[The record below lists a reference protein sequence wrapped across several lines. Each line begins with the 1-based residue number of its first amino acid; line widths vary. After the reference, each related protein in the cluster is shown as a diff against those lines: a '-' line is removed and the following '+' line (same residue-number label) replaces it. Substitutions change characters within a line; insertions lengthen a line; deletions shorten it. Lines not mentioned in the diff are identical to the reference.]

1 MAGIIIALLIGSG
14 AGYIYGQSPIAGYQE
29 NIDRL
34 EAENLGIREKK
45 AQLLEEYTNLQDQL
59 TEVKKDLSST
69 RSSLEDLQAQI
80 EERDERIN
88 DLKLLNEEKDLQISS
103 LLSQIEGLELR
114 LEGIFSGIELVSFS
128 IPSGV
133 YHTPLSVNL
142 SSSLD
147 GGLVYYT
154 TDGSE
159 PSVYSDIY
167 SGPIKIVRAGTTTI
181 KAVVLKEELSSS
193 ISSASYT
200 IDYGDMPLGEI
211 GGLHYV
217 YWDFGRDN
225 FQSFNITI
233 RIYDEPSFQDGL
245 YFQMYQ
251 GFINDVG
258 FYFGI
263 QTDVYR
269 PNVGSTGKGLIFSR
283 WETRDLSNAKPVDD
297 GWTQSAGYEGDF
309 IGIRKNYE
317 WTTHTYRLKIAKVDT
332 DDIGDWYGVW
342 INDLDTGD
350 VDYLGSIR
358 FPRVESGRS
367 GIKNHGISWT
377 ELYYKKDQQ
386 TPIPSWHVSIKE
398 ITVDEGKPPL
408 HATSDYSSIQNTDI
422 YYEEVEEEI
431 HFLMGYDVEREHS
444 ARLLY

>member
-1 MAGIIIALLIGSG
+1 MVLKTEYALACIVFALLVGAGSG
-14 AGYIYGQSPIAGYQE
+14 YFLGQSPITE
-29 NIDRL
+29 LEEEIDRL
-34 EAENLGIREKK
+34 ETENLE
-45 AQLLEEYTNLQDQL
+45 LQI
-59 TEVKKDLSST
+59 
-69 RSSLEDLQAQI
+69 LQAQI
-80 EERDERIN
+80 EERDEQIN
-88 DLKLLNEEKDLQISS
+88 NLELENEEKDFQISS

-114 LEGIFSGIELVSFS
+114 LENIFSGIKLVSFS

-133 YHTPLSVNL
+133 YHEPLSVKL
-142 SSSLD
+142 SSFLE

-159 PSVYSDIY
+159 PSVYSDRY

-200 IDYGDMPLGEI
+200 IDYGDLPLGEI

-225 FQSFNITI
+225 FQSLNITI

-251 GFINDVG
+251 GFINDIG

-283 WETRDLSNAKPVDD
+283 WETRDLSNARPVDD
-297 GWTQSAGYEGDF
+297 GWMQSAGYEGDF

-332 DDIGDWYGVW
+332 DDIGDWYGVC

-350 VDYLGSIR
+350 LDYLGSIR
-358 FPRVESGRS
+358 FPRVESGRA

-377 ELYYKKDQQ
+377 ELYYKKNQQ
-386 TPIPSWHVSIKE
+386 TPIPSWHVSIKD
-398 ITVDEGKPPL
+398 ITVDEGKPPQ
-408 HATSDYSSIQNTDI
+408 HATSNYSSIQNTDI
-422 YYEEVEEEI
+422 HYDEVEGEI
-431 HFLMGYDVEREHS
+431 HFLMGYEVEREHS
-444 ARLLY
+444 AGLIY